1 MVCHEANL
9 HGFPYECWT
18 GMYWTSLGCHRTLW
32 ELAPPGRRSAFSWW
46 RVKGGFLSEFEIK
59 INTKFTRKSNEK
71 IYSLMMRMRN
81 PWVCSHCCMT
91 LNYIFNELLIV
102 DWLMTYLVCACKSPA
117 IYKCADCNNDAIW
130 VRINVFWDFGFVVFE
145 YIWEIFTRFMT
156 KRM

>member
-91 LNYIFNELLIV
+91 LNYILANYWLWKTRDSYYLGPSWYWQESCIFILTSVIRLIKNLIQ
-102 DWLMTYLVCACKSPA
+102 D
-117 IYKCADCNNDAIW
+117 
-130 VRINVFWDFGFVVFE
+130 
-145 YIWEIFTRFMT
+145 
-156 KRM
+156 